1 MQFFA
6 AAAPRIEKGL
16 AAAGRGSSRT
26 RPASFLEKGIR
37 KFAKTSR

>member
-6 AAAPRIEKGL
+6 AGALRVEKGL
-16 AAAGRGSSRT
+16 AAAGPGSSRT
-26 RPASFLEKGIR
+26 RPESFLDIL